1 MKYIVCVCVRERER
15 MNVWIDLHACMV
27 SNLHNFGRIWQKFK
41 ILLIDYKNGKR
52 LNKFQIMID
61 ENVNTMSKLRCKMDN
76 EKV

>member
-1 MKYIVCVCVRERER
+1 M
-15 MNVWIDLHACMV
+15 
-27 SNLHNFGRIWQKFK
+27 
-41 ILLIDYKNGKR
+41 IDYKNGKR